1 MVETVFVFMHVFG
14 QGALY
19 VMEEVFAYIKKYEH
33 DVKIVTVLKY
43 VYINEE
49 EQRAKNA
56 RVNAKH
62 LIVLWNSQGNIK
74 VIVLRVLYF
83 FKKHSLLWKLTGK
96 TRENVGY

>member
-1 MVETVFVFMHVFG
+1 MHVFG
-14 QGALY
+14 QGVNT

-56 RVNAKH
+56 KVNAKH
-62 LIVLWNSQGNIK
+62 
-74 VIVLRVLYF
+74 
-83 FKKHSLLWKLTGK
+83 
-96 TRENVGY
+96 